1 MKKNI
6 RLYTVDEV
14 NKTIGQIN
22 DMIESFRSLYR
33 KKPTFIIMSLE
44 LAILLREQHDLMSQY
59 EAINLNGEY
68 LQVNR
73 LFGMTCFA
81 SPALKN
87 LEFEIR

>member
-33 KKPTFIIMSLE
+33 KKPTFII
-44 LAILLREQHDLMSQY
+44 IY
-59 EAINLNGEY
+59 LN
-68 LQVNR
+68 
-73 LFGMTCFA
+73 
-81 SPALKN
+81 
-87 LEFEIR
+87 